1 MKRLWILLFFII
13 LLFRPIQAGLMIN
26 EAVTETASDWV
37 EIIFTGE
44 PGECMDVSPFFVTM
58 YYGTNERLSTDPVSI
73 CTDDRPDTGYDDR
86 FVVVH
91 LSEPSIPDETDLTGD
106 TDKNGRLDVYCNN
119 YYGSLWNSDGVVAI
133 DSDDDPS
140 NGGIVDFLVYS
151 NRDSSP
157 NDSIGQYV
165 AAARASGQWESCAGM
180 PYPDCAV
187 FIGGSG
193 LDARKSISRISSAD
207 TNSEKDFAIT
217 PFVTPGKANIISAG
231 KKCGNI
237 FKTLRKKVPVTRKL
251 IGLKKCSVP
260 VFIYKACSLRFRV
273 FSLSGVCLHRSGLE
287 REVSPGNYLIEL
299 NGVFKKNDCP
309 AGLYLCSIDA
319 SALKGG
325 ATHTETVY
333 LVVDK

>member
-140 NGGIVDFLVYS
+140 NG
-151 NRDSSP
+151 
-157 NDSIGQYV
+157 
-165 AAARASGQWESCAGM
+165 
-180 PYPDCAV
+180 
-187 FIGGSG
+187 
-193 LDARKSISRISSAD
+193 
-207 TNSEKDFAIT
+207 
-217 PFVTPGKANIISAG
+217 
-231 KKCGNI
+231 
-237 FKTLRKKVPVTRKL
+237 
-251 IGLKKCSVP
+251 
-260 VFIYKACSLRFRV
+260 
-273 FSLSGVCLHRSGLE
+273 
-287 REVSPGNYLIEL
+287 
-299 NGVFKKNDCP
+299 
-309 AGLYLCSIDA
+309 
-319 SALKGG
+319 
-325 ATHTETVY
+325 
-333 LVVDK
+333 